1 MRSSASFHSSRS
13 STRTVPRNEPRCGMA
28 LAAMPALTAPQTSD
42 MPDRGSTCRESS
54 PGRSVIS
61 RPRASTRSTVSCGRA
76 VCPPGPVSVMSIR
89 SQAAVMAPVRR
100 PTVPAGTEGSQC
112 SANAREAPSST
123 PEATTSVAPPGM
135 VSSAGW
141 KIDPHGAGQPVERG
155 QRHGDTQDDGGVHV
169 VAAGV
174 ASPSRVEA

>member
-1 MRSSASFHSSRS
+1 MRFSASFHSSRS

-42 MPDRGSTCRESS
+42 MPDRGSTCRESR

-141 KIDPHGAGQPVERG
+141 KITARC
-155 QRHGDTQDDGGVHV
+155 R
-169 VAAGV
+169 AARRAV
-174 ASPSRVEA
+174 ASAMATPRTTVVCTSCPQAWHRPSRVDA